1 MRKIPRS
8 HKEPAVLLG
17 RLLYDFALCDGIA
30 ELQRVIGEINEHGYR
45 LVSVSQYEHT
55 YTVFFRRYVDA

>member
-1 MRKIPRS
+1 MWKIPGNHS
-8 HKEPAVLLG
+8 KPFPIG
-17 RLLYDFALCDGIA
+17 RFLYDFALCDGTA
-30 ELQRVIGEINEHGYR
+30 ELQRVIEDINENGYQ